1 MGKTDFYLYGLRGK
15 VGNLV
20 GRKGRKGGTV
30 LGKYQPAVK
39 NPQTNRQMATR
50 IILATVAQAA
60 KYMAPIINHSFEG
73 VAVGADSKDKFRQLN
88 QSALRRYAAI
98 DYEELPKAVDAH
110 VFMTTKGISQL
121 IPNRYVISKGSL
133 PAPKCYVD
141 QTPASGAHTTPYSLA
156 IKFPEVTLTAKGT
169 TQKYVTLGELLHGF
183 FGIGAVGEQLTLVL
197 IQRAS
202 TGYIYA
208 YQQQPEIGGWQIP
221 YTNMKAQRLFLSLDL
236 DLSKPVEITDAGG
249 TPVEDIAETVT
260 DAIFDAFDASEKS
273 DSKLVEAFRNFF
285 YDALQATYTAG
296 ASTLALAWDATF
308 PGYDIDTYNADNTG
322 VGHVFAAG
330 IIRSR
335 LMDNGSWQY
344 SNAQMLTAR
353 PDASEIKRNFG
364 LEWGSAIQ
372 AWFEKEQI
380 ADDNEYLQAGGS
392 QNEIGESFT

>member
-1 MGKTDFYLYGLRGK
+1 MGKTSFYLYGLRGK

-30 LGKYQPAVK
+30 LSEYRPDVK

-141 QTPASGAHTTPYSLA
+141 DSGASAHTTPNSLA
-156 IKFPEVTLTAKGT
+156 IKFPEVTLAAKGT
-169 TQKYVTLGELLHGF
+169 TQKYVALGELLYGF
-183 FGIGAVGEQLTLVL
+183 FGISAVGEQLTLVL

-208 YQQQPEIGGWQIP
+208 FQQQPEIGGWQIP

-236 DLSKPVEITDAGG
+236 DLSQPVNITDAGG
-249 TPVEDIAETVT
+249 TPVADIAEAVT
-260 DAIFDAFDASEKS
+260 DAIFNAFDASEKS

-296 ASTLALAWDATF
+296 TSTLALAWDSTF
-308 PGYDIDTYNADNTG
+308 PGYDIDTYNADSTG

-353 PDASEIKRNFG
+353 PDASEITRNFG